1 MAKSHPV
8 ILAQCEKRDMFTTN
22 LQYFHNQM
30 PKPNKAPPMALAV
43 VVSWYRTL
51 TAMDQRLPY

>member
-1 MAKSHPV
+1 M
-8 ILAQCEKRDMFTTN
+8 L
-22 LQYFHNQM
+22 
-30 PKPNKAPPMALAV
+30 KPNKVPPMVLAV